1 MALHRGVLKE
11 EDILFELYAD
21 THSNFS
27 DNGDNK
33 ILDSES
39 DSDVPT
45 TSSHKQL

>member
-1 MALHRGVLKE
+1 MALHRRVPKE
-11 EDILFELYAD
+11 DDILFELYAD

-33 ILDSES
+33 ILDS

-45 TSSHKQL
+45 TSSRKQL